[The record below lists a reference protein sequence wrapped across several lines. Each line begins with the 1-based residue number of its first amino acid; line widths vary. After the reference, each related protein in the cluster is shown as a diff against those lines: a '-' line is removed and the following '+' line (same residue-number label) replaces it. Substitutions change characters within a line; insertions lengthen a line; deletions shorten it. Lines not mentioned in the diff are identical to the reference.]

1 MLNKVNV
8 NKRNLH
14 KVLSINEAA
23 RDINKHTTVVSD
35 DTLNRR
41 EINET
46 ILKEYR
52 AGKNR
57 EEILDILNTKFSD
70 SKYDKYRVFFD
81 KWVCD
86 RLGIKQE
93 SHDEER

>member
-1 MLNKVNV
+1 MINKVNV

-23 RDINKHTTVVSD
+23 RDIKAHTAVVSD

-46 ILKEYR
+46 ILKAYS
-52 AGKNR
+52 AGKKR
-57 EEILDILNTKFSD
+57 EQILEILNTKFSD